1 MKENVIMING
11 YSFVIKSIN
20 ERYLKNLNTMILT
33 MEDTTKLYVSADN
46 VISYDDDSIV
56 IKNLKNLLENDE
68 SEIITPNVVKSNK
81 NCESKALVSNE
92 KHSILFDV
100 KSPEYDEFG
109 RAVLCLKDKS
119 KLYISSKN
127 VMFFDASSL
136 MMEQIISFLAHDG
149 KNVYK
154 QEEKEFVKIRT
165 YNLKHKGGSLW

>member
-1 MKENVIMING
+1 
-11 YSFVIKSIN
+11 
-20 ERYLKNLNTMILT
+20 

-46 VISYDDDSIV
+46 IISYDDNSTIV
-56 IKNLKNLLENDE
+56 NNFKNLLENDD
-68 SEIITPNVVKSNK
+68 SKIITPSVVKPNK
-81 NCESKALVSNE
+81 NCENKALVSNE
-92 KHSILFDV
+92 KYSVLFDV

-119 KLYISSKN
+119 KLYIPSKS
-127 VMFFDASSL
+127 VIFFDASSL

-165 YNLKHKGGSLW
+165 YNLKHKGEKLW